1 MSGFKKLLLGSVA
14 SQVTHHAHVPVV
26 IIPSGKFQS
35 EARAMSTTVRAVMS
49 THVVAARRA
58 ASYKELAAMLCDRR
72 VSAFPVIDDD
82 NRVIGVVS
90 EADLLTKEALDG
102 MIPGVFTGMFRHQE
116 KTKAEALTAAE
127 LMTSPAVTVGP
138 DEPVTLAAKLM
149 YGSRVKRLPVVDS
162 EGKLVGIVTRA
173 DVLAVYDR
181 KDADIRRE
189 ITDTVILDHHLCDPE
204 RFTVTVADGVVT
216 LSGTPET
223 AFVGQDIVAEAR
235 HVEGVVAVRDRL
247 TYPPAEPRFN
257 AAPLPI

>member
-1 MSGFKKLLLGSVA
+1 
-14 SQVTHHAHVPVV
+14 
-26 IIPSGKFQS
+26 
-35 EARAMSTTVRAVMS
+35 MSTTVKTVMS
-49 THVVAARRA
+49 THVVAARKA
-58 ASYKELAAMLCDRR
+58 ASYKELAAMLRERR

-102 MIPGVFTGMFRHQE
+102 VIPGVFTGMFRHQE

-138 DEPVTLAAKLM
+138 DESVILAAKLM
-149 YGSRVKRLPVVDS
+149 YANRVKRLPVVDAD
-162 EGKLVGIVTRA
+162 GKLVGIVTRA

-189 ITDTVILDHHLCDPE
+189 ITDTVILGHHLCDPE

-216 LSGTPET
+216 LAGAPET
-223 AFVGQDIVAEAR
+223 AYVGHDIVEEVR

-247 TYPPAEPRFN
+247 TYPPAEHR
-257 AAPLPI
+257 ATQTPLAM